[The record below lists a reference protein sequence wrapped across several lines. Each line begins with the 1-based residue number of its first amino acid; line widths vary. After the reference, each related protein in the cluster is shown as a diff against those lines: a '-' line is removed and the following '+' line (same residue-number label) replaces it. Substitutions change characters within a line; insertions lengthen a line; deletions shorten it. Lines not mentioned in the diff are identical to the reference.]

1 MHIQATVKRVKGQC
15 GFGRLVRID
24 ILATLGLAFYIPAG
38 EPEIQALIV
47 CNTRDKINIIG
58 QPWQKIP
65 GIQSDGSFIQPIPLF
80 RIVLHLDTGAVD
92 KVASENQQ
100 WEFEQKK
107 RRSLASFRVPYQPLQ
122 VQ

>member
-80 RIVLHLDTGAVD
+80 RIVLHLDTVT
-92 KVASENQQ
+92 
-100 WEFEQKK
+100 
-107 RRSLASFRVPYQPLQ
+107 
-122 VQ
+122 

>member
-47 CNTRDKINIIG
+47 SLVCSAFAI
-58 QPWQKIP
+58 
-65 GIQSDGSFIQPIPLF
+65 SGSL
-80 RIVLHLDTGAVD
+80 L
-92 KVASENQQ
+92 
-100 WEFEQKK
+100 
-107 RRSLASFRVPYQPLQ
+107 SFSTVTPDATHTISP
-122 VQ
+122 